1 MILFDKKFGYLK
13 SRRIFEA
20 SQREIIIT
28 TKQNTK
34 IMTHAQ
40 KIKTAYEIG
49 FRTANNDDSKPY
61 AQNSEA
67 MQLSEGNKMGDSIKI
82 IKSYNK
88 GLIEGN
94 RAMYSQI

>member
-1 MILFDKKFGYLK
+1 
-13 SRRIFEA
+13 
-20 SQREIIIT
+20 
-28 TKQNTK
+28 
-34 IMTHAQ
+34 MTIAQ

-49 FRTANNDDSKPY
+49 FRTAYNNNSKPY

-67 MQLSEGNKMGDSIKI
+67 MQLSEGNKMGEGIKV

-94 RAMYSQI
+94 RAMYTEI